1 MGFFANFKRKRRRQ
15 KAWDE
20 TYRLKGDGN
29 FAEAAR
35 VYEQLAAESL
45 EYNELIYEDDCH
57 DAAEC
62 WLKAASPEMALR
74 NARNALEV
82 IANTV
87 WIKDSS
93 ATVDDICKMVGE
105 FYEAGYAPAADT
117 FANEINAA
125 LIRNGLPPR
134 FDTKHGKFPA
144 TCPQCGGALPS
155 AFTDL
160 SVTCP
165 FCNTVVHAE
174 PD

>member
-105 FYEAGYAPAADT
+105 FY
-117 FANEINAA
+117 
-125 LIRNGLPPR
+125 
-134 FDTKHGKFPA
+134 
-144 TCPQCGGALPS
+144 
-155 AFTDL
+155 
-160 SVTCP
+160 
-165 FCNTVVHAE
+165 
-174 PD
+174 